1 MTVFGKTLCNVQIFF
16 SKLDTQNFH
25 QRTIYFRTDTNNN
38 LNAWFPCTQ
47 ADYATAATSQTVTR
61 APSIAPSTADSTFTT
76 ISREELKGAL
86 LSVMARKDELAGR
99 LLSLTNYDICPEF

>member
-1 MTVFGKTLCNVQIFF
+1 MCRFFFQNWILKTFIKGTSEL
-16 SKLDTQNFH
+16 
-25 QRTIYFRTDTNNN
+25 TNND

-61 APSIAPSTADSTFTT
+61 APSIAPSTADSTLTT

-99 LLSLTNYDICPEF
+99 LLNSTTYDICPEF